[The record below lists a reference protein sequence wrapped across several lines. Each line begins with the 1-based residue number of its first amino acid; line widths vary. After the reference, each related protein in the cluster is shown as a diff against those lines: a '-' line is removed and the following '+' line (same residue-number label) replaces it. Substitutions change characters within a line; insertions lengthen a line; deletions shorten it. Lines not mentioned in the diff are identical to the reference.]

1 MVFLQEIYKNSSG
14 FMFSCISFLSFQFP
28 RWEFWHQRR
37 GLRFLAPGFLWK
49 KDSSISFLEAEKRS
63 HVEGSTAHKKGG
75 NIMAYELNSAS
86 IGGNLTADPDIRYTS
101 GDAPTAIAR
110 YTLAVNR
117 RTGDA
122 DYIRC
127 VVFGKQAEYAEK
139 YLKKGAP
146 VLVTGCI
153 RTGSYTNSSG
163 TRVNT
168 MEVIAD
174 RQTTEKEGALNLN
187 AILLFGRLTR
197 DPDVRYTQGENPV
210 CITRY
215 TLAVPRKYLSKR
227 TGDDDN
233 TGFIPCI
240 AFGEAAEFVKKYLK
254 KGTSV
259 VVHGRIQTGSYTN
272 KDGIKVHTI
281 EVLAEGHDFAGRK
294 NTGMTNV
301 EPPKE
306 ENGIGQGSSLDTD
319 ALISG
324 HKDSESKSPDSIPDG
339 FTDLPEDEDDVLPFN

>member
-1 MVFLQEIYKNSSG
+1 
-14 FMFSCISFLSFQFP
+14 
-28 RWEFWHQRR
+28 
-37 GLRFLAPGFLWK
+37 
-49 KDSSISFLEAEKRS
+49 
-63 HVEGSTAHKKGG
+63 
-75 NIMAYELNSAS
+75 MAYELNSAS

-168 MEVIAD
+168 MEVMAD
-174 RQTTEKEGALNLN
+174 RQSTEKEGALNLN
-187 AILLFGRLTR
+187 AVLLFGRLTR
-197 DPDVRYTQGENPV
+197 DPNVRYTQGENPV

-215 TLAVPRKYLSKR
+215 TMTIIRTSYLASR
-227 TGDDDN
+227 
-233 TGFIPCI
+233 
-240 AFGEAAEFVKKYLK
+240 
-254 KGTSV
+254 
-259 VVHGRIQTGSYTN
+259 
-272 KDGIKVHTI
+272 
-281 EVLAEGHDFAGRK
+281 LAK
-294 NTGMTNV
+294 Q
-301 EPPKE
+301 P
-306 ENGIGQGSSLDTD
+306 SS
-319 ALISG
+319 
-324 HKDSESKSPDSIPDG
+324 
-339 FTDLPEDEDDVLPFN
+339 

>member
-1 MVFLQEIYKNSSG
+1 
-14 FMFSCISFLSFQFP
+14 
-28 RWEFWHQRR
+28 
-37 GLRFLAPGFLWK
+37 
-49 KDSSISFLEAEKRS
+49 
-63 HVEGSTAHKKGG
+63 
-75 NIMAYELNSAS
+75 MAYKLNSAS
-86 IGGNLTADPDIRYTS
+86 IGGNLTADPDVRYTS

-117 RTGDA
+117 RAGDA

-127 VVFGKQAEYAEK
+127 VVFGKPAEYAEK

-168 MEVIAD
+168 MEVMAD
-174 RQTTEKEGALNLN
+174 RQSTEKEGALNLN
-187 AILLFGRLTR
+187 AVMLFGRLTR
-197 DPDVRYTQGENPV
+197 DPNVRYTQGENPV
-210 CITRY
+210 CIARY
-215 TLAVPRKYLSKR
+215 TLAVPRKNLSKR

-233 TGFIPCI
+233 TDFIPCI
-240 AFGEAAEFVKKYLK
+240 AFGEPAEFVKKYLK

-272 KDGIKVHTI
+272 KDGIKVHTT

-294 NTGMTNV
+294 NTGVTNAS
-301 EPPKE
+301 PLKE
-306 ENGIGQGSSLDTD
+306 ESGSVQGSSPDTA

-324 HKDSESKSPDSIPDG
+324 YEDPASNSPDNIPDG